1 MDTGDYDMLL
11 GSGGHVSNRDQ
22 EYLQHSSL
30 FGHKVISGGAG
41 ESTLKVKG
49 QKVPSD
55 VKTDAVLPAY
65 CNPPNPCPVDYTS
78 EDGCIESH
86 SFENTAAFSRAYQ
99 ASQDCMCDTEHMF
112 DCPMLSDADED
123 LDFSG
128 QQLLSDLQVEGQ
140 HKSLV
145 AKKFYNK
152 KSHEDRLSRLN
163 TMAKEAAAAVNEA
176 GARPEINPFLQGDKL
191 PIAAKK
197 GNHAL
202 VS

>member
-1 MDTGDYDMLL
+1 
-11 GSGGHVSNRDQ
+11 
-22 EYLQHSSL
+22 
-30 FGHKVISGGAG
+30 
-41 ESTLKVKG
+41 
-49 QKVPSD
+49 
-55 VKTDAVLPAY
+55 
-65 CNPPNPCPVDYTS
+65 
-78 EDGCIESH
+78 
-86 SFENTAAFSRAYQ
+86 
-99 ASQDCMCDTEHMF
+99 MCDTEHMF
-112 DCPMLSDADED
+112 DCPILSEADDAE

-128 QQLLSDLQVEGQ
+128 QQLLSDLQLAGQ

-163 TMAKEAAAAVNEA
+163 TMAKEAAASVHEG
-176 GARPEINPFLQGDKL
+176 GARPEYNPFLQGDKL

>member
-1 MDTGDYDMLL
+1 
-11 GSGGHVSNRDQ
+11 
-22 EYLQHSSL
+22 
-30 FGHKVISGGAG
+30 
-41 ESTLKVKG
+41 
-49 QKVPSD
+49 
-55 VKTDAVLPAY
+55 
-65 CNPPNPCPVDYTS
+65 
-78 EDGCIESH
+78 
-86 SFENTAAFSRAYQ
+86 
-99 ASQDCMCDTEHMF
+99 MF
-112 DCPMLSDADED
+112 DCPMLSDAED
-123 LDFSG
+123 TELDFSG

-163 TMAKEAAAAVNEA
+163 TMAKEAAAAVHES
-176 GARPEINPFLQGDKL
+176 GAKPEDNPFLQGDKL